1 MEPRDSEEDDMAD
14 KNQGGTQDQLEAHSL
29 PGTNQAG
36 KGPGAD
42 EKNVEENRSGT
53 DPGEAV
59 KVVGRDIEEVDRED
73 KDGKTTE

>member
-1 MEPRDSEEDDMAD
+1 MAD
-14 KNQGGTQDQLEAHSL
+14 ENQGGKQDQLEAHSL

-42 EKNVEENRSGT
+42 EKNAEENGSGT
-53 DPGEAV
+53 DTGEAV
-59 KVVGRDIEEVDRED
+59 KGGGRDIAEVDREE